1 MNLFMLSN
9 AEWTGLGL
17 TAADWCAVLAL
28 VGSLIATLIAT
39 LIKLIKVMNN
49 LTISIDELNES
60 NRKRDRAIDE
70 LTRHVQKHDEQF
82 IRDEARLNQIAKQL
96 ERGSK
101 Q

>member
-1 MNLFMLSN
+1 MNLFLLGN

-28 VGSLIATLIAT
+28 AGSLIAT

-70 LTRHVQKHDEQF
+70 LTRHVQQHDKQF
-82 IRDEARLNQIAKQL
+82 IKDEARLNQIAKQL
-96 ERGSK
+96 ERKS
-101 Q
+101 

>member
-1 MNLFMLSN
+1 MNLFMLAAS
-9 AEWTGLGL
+9 EWTGLGL

-28 VGSLIATLIAT
+28 VGSLIATLI
-39 LIKLIKVMNN
+39 KLIKVVNN

-60 NRKRDRAIDE
+60 NRKRDQAIDE

-82 IRDEARLNQIAKQL
+82 IRDEARLNQIAKEL
-96 ERGSK
+96 EGSNK

>member
-1 MNLFMLSN
+1 MNLFMLAN

-28 VGSLIATLIAT
+28 VGSLIAT

-70 LTRHVQKHDEQF
+70 LTRHVQQHDKQF
-82 IRDEARLNQIAKQL
+82 IKDEARLNQIARQL
-96 ERGSK
+96 EGSSK

>member
-1 MNLFMLSN
+1 MLAAS
-9 AEWTGLGL
+9 EWTGLGL

-28 VGSLIATLIAT
+28 VGSLIATLI
-39 LIKLIKVMNN
+39 KLIKVVNN

-60 NRKRDRAIDE
+60 NRKRDQAIDE

-82 IRDEARLNQIAKQL
+82 IRDEARLNQIAKEL
-96 ERGSK
+96 EGSNK

>member
-1 MNLFMLSN
+1 MNLFLTAAS
-9 AEWTGLGL
+9 EWTGLGL

-28 VGSLIATLIAT
+28 VGSLIAT

-70 LTRHVQKHDEQF
+70 LTKHVQQHDEQF

-96 ERGSK
+96 EGSRK

>member
-1 MNLFMLSN
+1 MLATS
-9 AEWTGLGL
+9 EWTGLGL

-28 VGSLIATLIAT
+28 VGSLIAT

-70 LTRHVQKHDEQF
+70 LTRHVQRHDEQF
-82 IRDEARLNQIAKQL
+82 IKDEARLNQIAKEL
-96 ERGSK
+96 EGSNK

>member
-1 MNLFMLSN
+1 MNLFMLASS
-9 AEWTGLGL
+9 EWTGLGL

-28 VGSLIATLIAT
+28 VGSLIAT

-70 LTRHVQKHDEQF
+70 LTRHVQQHDKQF
-82 IRDEARLNQIAKQL
+82 IKDEARLNQIAKQL